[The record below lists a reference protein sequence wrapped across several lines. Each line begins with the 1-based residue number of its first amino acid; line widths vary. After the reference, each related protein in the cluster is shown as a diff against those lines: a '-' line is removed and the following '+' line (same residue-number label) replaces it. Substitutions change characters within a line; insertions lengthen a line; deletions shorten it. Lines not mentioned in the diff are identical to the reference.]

1 MVDHQFN
8 EDDHFMH
15 KFEYLTKAYIG
26 KESKL
31 GLEFLVK
38 NIEIN

>member
-1 MVDHQFN
+1 MTEHQFN
-8 EDDHFMH
+8 DDDHFMQ
-15 KFEYLTKAYIG
+15 KFEYLTKAYIS

-38 NIEIN
+38 NIEID